1 MNNSLLVNSLL
12 KYGLIM
18 SINNDPYLLGDVMNS
33 QISYVSLV
41 KFLVNLATSPT
52 N

>member
-1 MNNSLLVNSLL
+1 
-12 KYGLIM
+12 M
-18 SINNDPYLLGDVMNS
+18 SINIDPYLLGDIVNS
-33 QISYVSLV
+33 QIFYVSLM